1 MFLNI
6 LSKTLEVVKVLTRQ
20 PLYRAELSRHT
31 YRTNSIRS
39 MNKNFHYEGSDVF
52 ALFS

>member
-20 PLYRAELSRHT
+20 PLYRAELSRHK
-31 YRTNSIRS
+31 YRTNSIPS
-39 MNKNFHYEGSDVF
+39 TNKNLNV
-52 ALFS
+52 